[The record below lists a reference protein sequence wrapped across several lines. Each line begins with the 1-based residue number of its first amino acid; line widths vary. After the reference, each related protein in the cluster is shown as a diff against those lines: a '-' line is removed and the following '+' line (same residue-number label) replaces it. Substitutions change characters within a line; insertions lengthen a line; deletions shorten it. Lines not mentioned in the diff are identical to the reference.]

1 MIFAL
6 SVTERPCEH
15 AGISDRT
22 SIHLSRITFKCRG
35 GPAPA
40 RHVTVTMMKCVG
52 SQKHGSWQKTQRRPH
67 MTSQEQPDAR
77 TEAGQTP
84 HLPVKATALLVT
96 SLFDTSWPW
105 PDHKGA
111 GPRDEVPRGPCPQ
124 KAGSHGSNPVER
136 RSQIPEAA
144 KSKDAIWS
152 TATNSTGEARRSEHC
167 PGGHGPSMQARSQ
180 QTSGKQQGAP
190 RSQPLAD
197 ESRGTWAGLAGRTR
211 NEAEP
216 RQQPPDEERHEELS
230 LGAPRDQPVTPGAQP
245 EGPGL

>member
-1 MIFAL
+1 
-6 SVTERPCEH
+6 
-15 AGISDRT
+15 
-22 SIHLSRITFKCRG
+22 
-35 GPAPA
+35 
-40 RHVTVTMMKCVG
+40 
-52 SQKHGSWQKTQRRPH
+52 

-84 HLPVKATALLVT
+84 HLPVQATALRVT
-96 SLFDTSWPW
+96 SLFGTSWPW

-136 RSQIPEAA
+136 RSQIPEGAE
-144 KSKDAIWS
+144 SKGTMCS
-152 TATNSTGEARRSEHC
+152 TATNSTGEARPREQC
-167 PGGHGPSMQARSQ
+167 PGGHGPSMQVRSQ

-211 NEAEP
+211 NEAETG
-216 RQQPPDEERHEELS
+216 QQAAEEERHEELS
-230 LGAPRDQPVTPGAQP
+230 RGAMRELQLTQGTQP
-245 EGPGL
+245 EGPCR